1 MMKLRFLGEWRERRR
16 QRRHLKELAALA
28 GAFATLDRLE
38 QSGLLVWSPKE
49 RRMLI
54 AQPLALLTMRSA
66 ETFQAF
72 VQRLYLWTYQREAM
86 RVCSDTML
94 REELAAVRKA
104 SEELRVKSE
113 ELSRADVERIR
124 RARREQLLLEDMPEV
139 KVEPFEFYIVGDS
152 VEARAPLLAVG
163 WFNPDTDSIE
173 MATWEEVEPFLTGR

>member
-1 MMKLRFLGEWRERRR
+1 MKMMKLRFLGEWRERRR

-38 QSGLLVWSPKE
+38 ESGLLVWSPKE

-86 RVCSDTML
+86 RVCQDTML
-94 REELAAVRKA
+94 REELAAVRRA
-104 SEELRVKSE
+104 GKS
-113 ELSRADVERIR
+113 LSREDIDRIR

-163 WFNPDTDSIE
+163 WFNPDTDGIE
-173 MATWEEVEPFLTGR
+173 MATWEEVEPFLKQ

>member
-1 MMKLRFLGEWRERRR
+1 
-16 QRRHLKELAALA
+16 
-28 GAFATLDRLE
+28 
-38 QSGLLVWSPKE
+38 
-49 RRMLI
+49 
-54 AQPLALLTMRSA
+54 
-66 ETFQAF
+66 
-72 VQRLYLWTYQREAM
+72 M

-173 MATWEEVEPFLTGR
+173 MATWEEVSPFLQK